1 MENERV
7 VPAVTHL
14 CEVALKLLE
23 MTQNQAL
30 MANSILKALEARKEL
45 PDFHA
50 SYEAGFREVSSG
62 DVARR
67 IVREQETIAAG
78 LQRMIKELKSV

>member
-1 MENERV
+1 MENERI
-7 VPAVTHL
+7 VPAVRLL

-23 MTQNQAL
+23 MTQNQAM
-30 MANSILKALEARKEL
+30 MANSILKALEARNEL
-45 PDFHA
+45 PDFHV
-50 SYEAGFREVSSG
+50 SYAVGFQDVSSG

-78 LQRMIKELKSV
+78 LRRVIEELKSV

>member
-1 MENERV
+1 MENERI

-23 MTQNQAL
+23 MAQNQAL

-45 PDFHA
+45 PDFHV

-78 LQRMIKELKSV
+78 LQRVIEELKSV

>member
-1 MENERV
+1 MESERFI
-7 VPAVTHL
+7 PAVTHL

-23 MTQNQAL
+23 MTQNQTL
-30 MANSILKALEARKEL
+30 MTNSILKALEDRKEL
-45 PDFHA
+45 PDYHA
-50 SYEAGFREVSSG
+50 SYEAAYQEVSSG

-78 LQRMIKELKSV
+78 LQRVIEELKSV

>member
-1 MENERV
+1 MENERLI
-7 VPAVTHL
+7 PAVTHL
-14 CEVALKLLE
+14 CEVAIKLLE
-23 MTQNQAL
+23 ATQNQSL
-30 MANSILKALEARKEL
+30 MTNAILKALEARKEI

-50 SYEAGFREVSSG
+50 SYEAGFQEVSYG

-78 LQRMIKELKSV
+78 LQRAIEELKSL